1 MDSYITASTKNRYF
15 YGDALDLI
23 LQICWYKDRFKK
35 KNKNDFEKYSL
46 KLILKAAYGDTTE
59 KVRKHRDIKLVTTER
74 RRNYLL
80 SKPNHHTTKFFTGNL
95 LATEMKKRRYLV
107 KPVYLVLSILFK

>member
-1 MDSYITASTKNRYF
+1 M
-15 YGDALDLI
+15 
-23 LQICWYKDRFKK
+23 
-35 KNKNDFEKYSL
+35 
-46 KLILKAAYGDTTE
+46 E

-74 RRNYLL
+74 RRNYVL